1 MSTGAILLADVVPA
15 ILVKMTAPFIVVCIN
30 TKVWI
35 VTILSGFSFIL
46 VSISHVHS
54 LTIIGVVCASIGSG
68 LGHSF
73 TDRHLSKKINKFD
86 TSMH

>member
-1 MSTGAILLADVVPA
+1 MLADVVPA

-46 VSISHVHS
+46 VSISHVYS

-68 LGHSF
+68 LGHSLI
-73 TDRHLSKKINKFD
+73 DRHLSKKSTNLTLQCID
-86 TSMH
+86 VE